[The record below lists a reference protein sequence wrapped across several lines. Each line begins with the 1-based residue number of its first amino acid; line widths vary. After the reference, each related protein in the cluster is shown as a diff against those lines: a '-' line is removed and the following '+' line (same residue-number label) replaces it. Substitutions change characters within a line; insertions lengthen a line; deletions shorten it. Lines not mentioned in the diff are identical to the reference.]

1 MTSIDKRKDEHIEYA
16 MDPTNRK
23 TENSE
28 FDRLVLEHD
37 CVPEISFDE
46 IDVSSM
52 FLNQSI
58 SAPLIIGAMTGGSRE
73 GDRIN
78 ENLAKAAQKLQIP
91 LALGSQRAA
100 IETGRAQ
107 KIREIAPDAL
117 ILGNLGAT
125 QVRDHG
131 VEFVKRAVESVNA
144 DAMVIHF
151 NPLQELI
158 QPGGDTDWSRILS
171 EIKKCSESLRIPI
184 IAKEVGSGISVRS
197 AKKLQF
203 GGINWMEV
211 AGRGGTSW
219 ARIEMSR
226 NSNDYLK
233 KVAEPFLDWGMDTV
247 SLIKLIRRN
256 MNTANLIGS
265 GGIRNGLDVAKCLIL
280 GCDLAAV
287 AQPFLSPAR
296 KSSEAV
302 IEAVSVYTE
311 QLKWALFLTG
321 SRNLIDL
328 KKVKIYEK

>member
-46 IDVSSM
+46 IDISSM

-100 IETGRAQ
+100 IETGRTQ

-131 VEFVKRAVESVNA
+131 VEFVKKAAKSVSA

-158 QPGGDTDWSRILS
+158 QPEGDTDWSKILS
-171 EIKKCSESLRIPI
+171 EIKKCSKSLGIPI
-184 IAKEVGSGISVRS
+184 IAKEVGSGISVSS
-197 AKKLQF
+197 AKKLQSE
-203 GGINWMEV
+203 GINWIEV
-211 AGRGGTSW
+211 AGKGGTSW
-219 ARIEMSR
+219 ARIELSR
-226 NSNDYLK
+226 NSDNHLK
-233 KVAEPFLDWGMDTV
+233 KVAEPFLDWGMSTV

-256 MNTANLIGS
+256 ISTVNLIGS
-265 GGIRNGLDVAKCLIL
+265 GGIRNGLDVAKCLAL

-287 AQPFLSPAR
+287 AQPFLGPAR
-296 KSSEAV
+296 KSSDAV
-302 IEAVSVYTE
+302 VDAISIYTE

-321 SRNLIDL
+321 SRNLIEL
-328 KKVKIYEK
+328 KKTKIYEK